1 MLYYN
6 PEQYFRLEFCSFDF
20 NHSVYRLVV
29 TVLMFN
35 DVPLFMAATDKDIAT
50 NEIKA
55 KVYTNSTARFNFHR

>member
-6 PEQYFRLEFCSFDF
+6 PEQYSRLEFCSFDF

-35 DVPLFMAATDKDIAT
+35 DVPLFMAATDNLIQF
-50 NEIKA
+50 NLGPQHP
-55 KVYTNSTARFNFHR
+55 STHGVLRIVA